1 MATVV
6 VTSLQVIWE
15 TRRLAKNWQC
25 NSCLFWGCQKYD
37 NIELWNGQYCTCQME
52 GNQYCPWSILVSPPP
67 AWLHSTRTRAPR
79 AEGPR
84 ATLEI
89 IGFGSPLDKASLY
102 TRSPPQARAIK
113 LRIALVLVEW
123 SHAGGGE
130 TNIDLGQYW
139 LLAARLAC
147 ILQRT
152 HQKLYS
158 VPITADMQLLT
169 TVAN

>member
-67 AWLHSTRTRAPR
+67 AWLHSTRTRA
-79 AEGPR
+79 
-84 ATLEI
+84 I
-89 IGFGSPLDKASLY
+89 
-102 TRSPPQARAIK
+102 RSF
-113 LRIALVLVEW
+113 IALAWGGHDLVHNVRIVPPNPRGDENTGKYCPRPSSW
-123 SHAGGGE
+123 IGGYNTDTIHTEVE
-130 TNIDLGQYW
+130 TGHHDNSNVSRGSCFPNCY
-139 LLAARLAC
+139 A
-147 ILQRT
+147 
-152 HQKLYS
+152 S
-158 VPITADMQLLT
+158 
-169 TVAN
+169 